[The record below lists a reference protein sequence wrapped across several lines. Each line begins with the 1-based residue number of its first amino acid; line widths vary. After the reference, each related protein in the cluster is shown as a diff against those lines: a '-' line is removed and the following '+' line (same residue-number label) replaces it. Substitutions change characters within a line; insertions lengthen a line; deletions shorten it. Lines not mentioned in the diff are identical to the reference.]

1 MRARIHTH
9 ARAHKQLD
17 KQLETQARTHTH
29 THTHSVGLPCRSDQ
43 RVAQAATYTTHTNTK
58 DETSMPSV
66 EFEPAV
72 PRIEPPQT
80 RALDRTA
87 NGIGIKF
94 AIHSHYKTYRN
105 KSCVIC
111 VPSSAGLNAEASN
124 KQTNT
129 NRTANHAI
137 RYTAYRLYL
146 GVLYSL
152 NLMTVHSTRRYV
164 LFTAHADMYCSQ
176 YTPICTF
183 IHRFVWNSQMFNRTT
198 CGRTGQDHHRRE
210 QHRTLI
216 STFIIYKENSY
227 INSALQLRL
236 QK

>member
-164 LFTAHADMYCSQ
+164 LFTVHADMYCSQ
-176 YTPICTF
+176 HTPICTVHSTRRYALLYTDLYE
-183 IHRFVWNSQMFNRTT
+183 IHRCSTELLAEGQDRTT
-198 CGRTGQDHHRRE
+198 TGESSIVH
-210 QHRTLI
+210 
-216 STFIIYKENSY
+216 
-227 INSALQLRL
+227 
-236 QK
+236 